1 MRWDFSKCKYRSAIQ
16 RAKPSRH
23 AEALVDTGA
32 SITATPGSILDA
44 LGVSCSEKRSPG
56 SALGDEVR
64 LDVGD
69 TIIVVDGQRVSTPVV
84 FNFEGTLPLLGA
96 MTLSAL
102 SSMLTLTAKGLS
114 MSRDSWAGLPSG

>member
-1 MRWDFSKCKYRSAIQ
+1 MAV
-16 RAKPSRH
+16 
-23 AEALVDTGA
+23 VDTGA

-44 LGVSCSEKRSPG
+44 LGVSCSEKRSSG